1 MSTHSRSTGRLLGLD
16 YGEVRI
22 GLAISDVERRVASP
36 IGVYQRRSTHE
47 DADYFRRLV
56 YEKNVSA
63 IVVGLPRQTG
73 GEEGYA
79 AEAARQFGQWLA
91 EVTGLRVIY
100 WDERF
105 TTQQADRLMREAGL
119 SGKARKQK
127 LDTVSAQILL
137 QGYLDAGCPA
147 PPASDTTTSQ
157 T

>member
-1 MSTHSRSTGRLLGLD
+1 MSSYFRATGRLLGLD

-22 GLAISDVERRVASP
+22 GLAISDFERRIASP

-56 YEKNVSA
+56 HEKNVTA
-63 IVVGLPRQTG
+63 IVVGLPRQTS

-79 AEAARQFGQWLA
+79 AEAARQFGQWLEA
-91 EVTGLRVIY
+91 VTGLRVIY

-105 TTQQADRLMREAGL
+105 TTQQAERLVREAGL
-119 SGKARKQK
+119 SAKARKQK

-137 QGYLDAGCPA
+137 QGYLDAGCLA
-147 PPASDTTTSQ
+147 PPVSDSAASQS
-157 T
+157 